1 MSNQAI
7 YLVLA
12 ALVLSA
18 VAQTQDPIPPPGG
31 FPIKYI
37 KDNPITYS
45 DGYRTMLDIRYP
57 DVAAPTT
64 GWPGAMVVHGG
75 GGTRNK
81 NWVVAIAERLTRAGY
96 LTLAYDTGGHGVTT
110 KLNPPGQRVNGL
122 RIRDIAEIYYFAEQ
136 LMGSRLDS
144 TRLATMGK
152 SGGGNHSLWAAS
164 YSDRTLPVTGTLVSK
179 MPKILAI
186 HSDIQVLDAIASKL
200 PGGNLIQADWMV
212 DSVVRLGLTDPL
224 SLSFFNR
231 DYAALTT
238 YLAGNP
244 GTSFLPVLRQSDVP
258 LFISYAYD
266 DHNHIPNVNGDAM
279 LTLKPGVP
287 RRYFQTTGGHGT
299 ASNNTEVTL
308 RRDFT
313 QRWFDRFLKGIQ
325 NGVDQEPYAEIAM
338 VANTRQAYQNAGSFW
353 KHRHSTV
360 WPIAPSKRYY
370 LRTAG
375 RLETLPPNAV
385 EAGPTIRHRVAAGYT
400 TRGFV
405 ADRGNPGNVISKIP
419 FVQASFDTPPLQ
431 NPQELL
437 GRSTVELD
445 LVLAGNTEFQLS
457 AALLDV
463 PPTGSPRFITS
474 GVAARRQVSAGTHR
488 LKIILDDVGYVLRA
502 GHRLRVSLENLNL
515 RRQPGHGHFYAIPEF
530 RDYDLTVTISPAF
543 APRVDLPV
551 QPARASLTPRIA
563 RLRGSSGFQHSLNY
577 LGESSRAGEI
587 YQAFLS
593 ASGAWPG
600 VNLPPHVPLNIDI
613 FTTIAIDLVN
623 TPLFVNFLG
632 QLDARGRARL
642 TFALPAPIA
651 AATVGMR
658 FNFVG
663 ISVDGSNRYSVT
675 NPVELIIEP

>member
-1 MSNQAI
+1 MSTQSTHLA
-7 YLVLA
+7 LA

-18 VAQTQDPIPPPGG
+18 IAQAQDPTPPPGG
-31 FPIKYI
+31 FAIKYI

-57 DVAAPTT
+57 DVTPPTT
-64 GWPGAMVVHGG
+64 GWPCAMVIHGG
-75 GGTRNK
+75 GGNRTRG
-81 NWVVAIAERLTRAGY
+81 WVVSIANMLTRSGY
-96 LTLAYDTGGHGVTT
+96 LTLAYDTGGNGITT
-110 KLNPPGQRVNGL
+110 RLNPPGRRDNGL
-122 RIRDIAEIYYFAEQ
+122 RIRDLAEIFDFAEK
-136 LMGSRLDS
+136 LMGPRLDS

-164 YSDRTLPVTGTLVSK
+164 YSGRTLPVTGTLISK

-186 HSDIQVLDAIASKL
+186 HSDIQVLDAITDKL
-200 PGGNLIQADWMV
+200 PGGNLIQAEWMV
-212 DSVVRLGLTDPL
+212 DAVLQLGLTDPL
-224 SLSFFNR
+224 SLSFLNR
-231 DYAALTT
+231 DYAALTA

-244 GTSFLPVLRQSDVP
+244 GTSFLPILRQSDVP

-266 DHNHIPNVNGDAM
+266 DHNHLPNVNGDAM

-299 ASNNTEVTL
+299 AGNNTEVTL

-313 QRWFDRFLKGIQ
+313 KRWFDRFLKGIK
-325 NGVDQEPYAEIAM
+325 NGVDKEPYAEIAM
-338 VANTRQAYQNAGSFW
+338 IANTTQAYTNAGSFW

-360 WPIAPSKRYY
+360 WPIAPGKRYY

-375 RLETLPPNAV
+375 RLDTVPPTAA

-405 ADRGNPGNVISKIP
+405 ADRGKPSRVISKIP
-419 FVQASFDTPPLQ
+419 FVQVSFDTQPLGG
-431 NPQELL
+431 PQELL

-445 LVLAGNTEFQLS
+445 LVLAGGTEFQLS

-463 PPTGSPRFITS
+463 PPTGTPRFITS
-474 GVAARRQVSAGTHR
+474 GVAALRKVSAGTHR
-488 LKIILDDVGYVLRA
+488 LKIVLDDVGYVLQA
-502 GHRLRVSLENLNL
+502 GHRLRVSLENFNT

-530 RDYDLTVTISPAF
+530 SSYDLTVTISPAF
-543 APRVDLPV
+543 APRVDLPIK
-551 QPARASLTPRIA
+551 PARASLAPRIA
-563 RLRGSSGFQHSLNY
+563 RVRGSVGFQHSLQY

-600 VNLPPHVPLNIDI
+600 VNVPPHVPLNIDI
-613 FTTIAIDLVN
+613 FTTIALDLVN

-632 QLDARGRARL
+632 RLDTQGRARL
-642 TFALPAPIA
+642 TFALPTAIA
-651 AATVGMR
+651 ASTVGMR

-663 ISVDGSNRYSVT
+663 ISVDGSNRFSVT
-675 NPVELIIEP
+675 NPVELIIEL